1 MDAEGGSW
9 VFVPL
14 NKWVFVVW
22 NRVLLYVLCR
32 FVIAVADVRRQL
44 VYSGHRSLPR
54 DLLI

>member
-9 VFVPL
+9 VFVL
-14 NKWVFVVW
+14 LDFVVW